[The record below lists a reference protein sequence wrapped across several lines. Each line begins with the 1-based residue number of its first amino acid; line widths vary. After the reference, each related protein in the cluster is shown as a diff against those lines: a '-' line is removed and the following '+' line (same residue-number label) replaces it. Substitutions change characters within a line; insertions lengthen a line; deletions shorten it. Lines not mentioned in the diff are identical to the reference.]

1 MKKIVLLG
9 GSFNPIH
16 FGHLAIL
23 KAAVKQLNADQGWF
37 LVANQAPLKD
47 DYSVSFKQRCQ
58 WINYMIKGFKK
69 LKVCQIE
76 KQLPVPNYTINTIR
90 RLKKIYPDYQFIF
103 LIGSDQA
110 LKLHQWY
117 QIDELKSMI
126 EFVVYERDQVEIS
139 NLKVIKGANIDVSS
153 SNIRCGQS
161 FLTHKQILREI
172 MLYGYYAQ
180 ERLQHLSAKRQQHIY
195 SVANFIQSLTPAS
208 FNYIQ
213 AKKLIGL
220 AIAHDIYKEDKSL
233 NNLSN
238 YEILLPQYRHH
249 ACMIRNVAAKQY
261 YVFDKSF
268 LNSLLYHV
276 NGQSINIYAMLLFV
290 ADKLEPSRPFDTK
303 KLLRLVQKNL
313 YNGFIETRKESLKFN
328 G

>member
-69 LKVCQIE
+69 LRICQIE
-76 KQLPVPNYTINTIR
+76 KQLPIPNYTINTIK
-90 RLKKIYPDYQFIF
+90 RLKEIYPNYRFIF

-110 LKLHQWY
+110 TNLNQWY
-117 QIDELKSMI
+117 QIDDLKSML
-126 EFVVYERDQVEIS
+126 EFVVYSRNRIVVNDFKMID
-139 NLKVIKGANIDVSS
+139 GPNINVSS
-153 SNIRCGQS
+153 SSIRLGQS

-172 MLYGYYAQ
+172 MLYGYYAK
-180 ERLQHLSAKRQQHIY
+180 ERLQHLSIKRQQHIY

-208 FNYIQ
+208 FYYFQ
-213 AKKLIGL
+213 AKKLVGL
-220 AIAHDIYKEDKSL
+220 AIAHDIFKEDESL

-238 YEILLPQYRHH
+238 YEMLLPQYCHH

-261 YVFDKSF
+261 YVFDKQF

-276 NGQSINIYAMLLFV
+276 KGQSTNLYAMLLFV
-290 ADKLEPSRPFDTK
+290 ADKLEPTRPFDTQ
-303 KLLRLVQKNL
+303 KLLCLVKNNL
-313 YNGFIETRKESLKFN
+313 YNGFKETRKESLKFN